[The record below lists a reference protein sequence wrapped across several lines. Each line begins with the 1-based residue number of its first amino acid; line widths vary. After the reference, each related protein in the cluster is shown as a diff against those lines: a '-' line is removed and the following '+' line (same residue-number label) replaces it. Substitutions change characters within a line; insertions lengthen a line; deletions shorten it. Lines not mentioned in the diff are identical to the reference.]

1 LVLAKSA
8 CRRAVEDRQAVMIL
22 QGLSFLILSIFLIT
36 LMRQNSD
43 LIREKDLL
51 LQDLNELRRQN
62 EAFRAE
68 NARIDYGT
76 TQTEGVW
83 NPDE

>member
-1 LVLAKSA
+1 
-8 CRRAVEDRQAVMIL
+8 VEDRQAVMIL
-22 QGLSFLILSIFLIT
+22 QGIAFLVLAIFLIT

-51 LQDLNELRRQN
+51 RGEVHDLRRRN
-62 EAFRAE
+62 EALRAE
-68 NARIDYGT
+68 NARIELEAW
-76 TQTEGVW
+76 TQEGVW